1 MLRLYMSPPAPLRS
15 APLISNLFLDS
26 PGQFSGI
33 CGVQLPRAENIIEV
47 YSITSQELES
57 FASSKHAGVNL

>member
-1 MLRLYMSPPAPLRS
+1 
-15 APLISNLFLDS
+15 LDS
-26 PGQFSGI
+26 PGQFLAI